1 MVWGSCV
8 IASPKH
14 LERRH
19 ERTREAGTENILRFA
34 LGVGK
39 TVLVEPAQTLR
50 EGCVFICTFRC
61 GTSGFYGNN
70 DTHIYRSTASDAD
83 PYCCSIRCIHL
94 LLCRSYHHA

>member
-1 MVWGSCV
+1 M
-8 IASPKH
+8 
-14 LERRH
+14 
-19 ERTREAGTENILRFA
+19 
-34 LGVGK
+34 VGK
-39 TVLVEPAQTLR
+39 TAFIEPAQTLR

-94 LLCRSYHHA
+94 LLCRSCHHAKTTTPSDSDYDRLFLGVGTARGKES